1 MSLRLP
7 ISRRNNPSA
16 IGLRQILPVQTKRT
30 RFTVSALRWRTRK
43 QLKFEPANC
52 RTGRADILWERM
64 LTLEK
69 KTAVRGDYRRRWMSD
84 DYFDLIVWYKVGNT
98 IHGFQLCYGKPRL
111 ECALTWL
118 KEGGFI
124 YAQIDSGAEVP
135 EANRTPILVP
145 DGSFPTADVT
155 REFRR

>member
-1 MSLRLP
+1 
-7 ISRRNNPSA
+7 
-16 IGLRQILPVQTKRT
+16 
-30 RFTVSALRWRTRK
+30 
-43 QLKFEPANC
+43 
-52 RTGRADILWERM
+52 M

-84 DYFDLIVWYKVGNT
+84 DYFDLIVWYKIGNT

-124 YAQIDSGAEVP
+124 HAQIDSGEEVP

-155 REFRR
+155 REFRRRSERLPKSLRNFVLAKLRQFAVKQKA